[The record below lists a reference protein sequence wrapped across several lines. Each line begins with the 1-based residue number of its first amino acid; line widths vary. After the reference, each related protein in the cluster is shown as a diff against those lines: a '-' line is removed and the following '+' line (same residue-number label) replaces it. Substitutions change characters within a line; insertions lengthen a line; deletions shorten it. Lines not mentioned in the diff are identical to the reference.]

1 MNDAKSI
8 TEVRRAQ
15 GLKVTIA
22 QQMFN
27 SYGAMN
33 EILDFFEPLDVLKFQ
48 ILSRWMYVRGV
59 CRCQMTFRLLSKTFY
74 YTSKTKFDKNKI
86 YCYETRHERLH
97 TLENPSFNFAGCVTL
112 MVGDHLYSYSF
123 LTSDLKRYSDLLL
136 PEPIIETL
144 QSPSQKHQRC
154 ALANIDDNAII
165 LTGGVVNGLVQ
176 KMC

>member
-1 MNDAKSI
+1 
-8 TEVRRAQ
+8 
-15 GLKVTIA
+15 
-22 QQMFN
+22 MFN

-97 TLENPSFNFAGCVTL
+97 TLENPSSRQE
-112 MVGDHLYSYSF
+112 LYCNHCFHSASV
-123 LTSDLKRYSDLLL
+123 
-136 PEPIIETL
+136 P
-144 QSPSQKHQRC
+144 RC
-154 ALANIDDNAII
+154 E
-165 LTGGVVNGLVQ
+165 
-176 KMC
+176 